1 MAKSSGGTRQK
12 TNNTST
18 ESNIKNEFRKDV
30 LNSKGIANME
40 RTLEY
45 YKRLKRTFAKDIK
58 ELYKEAIDTVK
69 DTVGKLNLESVYGVN
84 TIDAYYIEQLSSLNL
99 KISDKIS
106 VIKYN
111 ADRGYANKMRSQDAV
126 DELYSLKIY
135 IDDVGKEI
143 SSNKN
148 LLKLNEILIKKDKWK
163 QNTTY

>member
-84 TIDAYYIEQLSSLNL
+84 TIDAYYIERLSSLNL

-163 QNTTY
+163 